1 MFRAACDNSVTT
13 SQPAR
18 PPTANLRISKCP
30 PASPICAKPVPHQPS
45 PLPHHRVPAA
55 HRTSSRHPL
64 PSASPTPAG
73 RPCSSTPGRLPDD
86 DGHQGARNPGRRSDI
101 FERRRLA
108 GRDRRCVSSVH
119 RHPSPRG
126 AKSNRKS
133 DPTGPPLTLTRA
145 IYTVMGFGRLL
156 VTTSRTG
163 RGRTDDAWL
172 VRNRSRQTSGR
183 LCRAALPQ

>member
-1 MFRAACDNSVTT
+1 MPAGKPDLRQT
-13 SQPAR
+13 SPR
-18 PPTANLRISKCP
+18 
-30 PASPICAKPVPHQPS
+30 QPS
-45 PLPHHRVPAA
+45 PLPHHRAPAA
-55 HRTSSRHPL
+55 HHTSSRHPL

-73 RPCSSTPGRLPDD
+73 RPCSSTPGRLADD